1 MGGGRGDDSSLN
13 RKKMSKLGPVVHTEQ
28 SSQAQPPRF
37 RGEREWPQL
46 SCPFVARPW
55 STVKSQTFQ
64 GTNRGDSEIQSGWS
78 KLPFHRIK
86 RIPRRRPRTHT
97 CMVLSCLPLQ
107 DAVLYLRN
115 FPEQTFPFP
124 FVQLSKSASTAA
136 GRRGPQGGEGPL
148 IVRLLQGLNLII
160 YRIVELMGFV

>member
-1 MGGGRGDDSSLN
+1 
-13 RKKMSKLGPVVHTEQ
+13 MSKLGPVVHTEQ

-97 CMVLSCLPLQ
+97 CTVLSCLPLQ
-107 DAVLYLRN
+107 DAVLYLCN